1 MFKERNIIIK
11 NPLRADIRF
20 GLVYPNVYKTAMSS
34 LGYQII
40 YNYIN
45 EREDTYSERIIYPST
60 RSLET
65 NSPLADFDIVS
76 FSLQYEQ
83 DYFHVLEILR
93 EAGIPFRREDRTS
106 DDPLIIA
113 GGPCASANPL
123 PLSDFI
129 DIFVV
134 GEAEAVL
141 YDFLDLYSSLNLSK
155 KSKKDKSNKSN
166 WSNRTNI
173 SNKINKNDE
182 FIDYEKIDL
191 SPFLDIEGLYIPEF
205 NNQTNIVLSE
215 NMESIYHLTCPI
227 VTETDDK
234 DFIPAFS
241 NSILLNVSRAC
252 TRGCRFC
259 MSSYLYRP
267 LRETDL
273 NDLFSIAEEA
283 RENTGL
289 NKISLIGAAVSDYSR
304 INELTEGLEERGFQV
319 STPSMRIESI
329 TRETLTALKSSGL
342 KTLTIAPES
351 IYSLR
356 RRINKDIKD
365 EEVLRVISDAVELGF
380 NIKLYF
386 LIGLPYES
394 EDDIKELANMMK
406 QIDSMKYGIDSNLS
420 SSIKLNDN
428 SIKSMSNSLS
438 ENDSLSSGSKSK
450 KSKKNDKRIK
460 SRRKPKVSISFS
472 VNPVI
477 PKPHTPLQWESY
489 DMKEIKS
496 KIKYLKKN
504 LKGLDIKFDSAKMG
518 LIQYVLSCGDKDIGN
533 LIERSLNEKI
543 SIREWAQNAPS
554 YDLNDELPW
563 DSIDVSVSK
572 EFLKSEYE
580 KIKTSEQTPWCED
593 GPCYNCG
600 ACN

>member
-1 MFKERNIIIK
+1 MFREKNVIIK
-11 NPLRADIRF
+11 NPLKADIRF

-34 LGYQII
+34 LGYQIL
-40 YNYIN
+40 YNYVN
-45 EREDTYSERIIYPST
+45 EREDSYCERIIYPSV

-65 NSPLADFDIVS
+65 NSPLADFDIIS

-83 DYFHVLEILR
+83 DYFNVLEILR
-93 EAGIPFRREDRTS
+93 DAGIPLRREDRTS

-113 GGPCASANPL
+113 GGPCASSNPL

-129 DIFVV
+129 DIFVI

-141 YDFLDLYSSLNLSK
+141 YDFLDLYLES
-155 KSKKDKSNKSN
+155 D
-166 WSNRTNI
+166 I
-173 SNKINKNDE
+173 KNE
-182 FIDYEKIDL
+182 RDL
-191 SPFLDIEGLYIPEF
+191 SPFLNMQGLYVSQF
-205 NNQTNIVLSE
+205 NNNAKIILLDDM
-215 NMESIYHLTCPI
+215 NDAYHLTYPI

-252 TRGCRFC
+252 SRGCRFC
-259 MSSYLYRP
+259 MSSYMYRP

-273 NDLFSIAEEA
+273 EDLLSIAEEA
-283 RENTGL
+283 RSNTGL

-304 INELTEGLEERGFQV
+304 INELTETLREKGFQV

-329 TRETLTALKSSGL
+329 TRETLVALKSSGL

-365 EEVLRVISDAVELGF
+365 EDVFRVINDAVELGF

-386 LIGLPYES
+386 LIGLPYETQ
-394 EDDIKELANMMK
+394 DDIDELASLMK
-406 QIDSMKYGIDSNLS
+406 QIDSMKYNIDSNS
-420 SSIKLNDN
+420 ESSIKSNDI
-428 SIKSMSNSLS
+428 SIKSMSNSAS
-438 ENDSLSSGSKSK
+438 KNDNAFSRK
-450 KSKKNDKRIK
+450 KSKSSRKK
-460 SRRKPKVSISFS
+460 SKVSISFS

-489 DMKEIKS
+489 DMKGIKS
-496 KIKYLKKN
+496 KIRYLKKN

-518 LIQYVLSCGDKDIGN
+518 LIQYVLSCGDKEIGD

-543 SIREWAQNAPS
+543 SIKEWARNAPN
-554 YDLNDELPW
+554 YEFGDDLPW

-572 EFLKSEYE
+572 DFLISEYE
-580 KIKTSEQTPWCED
+580 KIGTSEQTPWCED

-600 ACN
+600 ACD

>member
-1 MFKERNIIIK
+1 MFKEKNIIIK
-11 NPLRADIRF
+11 NPLKADIRF

-65 NSPLADFDIVS
+65 NSPLSDFDIVS

-83 DYFHVLEILR
+83 DYFHVLEMLR
-93 EAGIPFRREDRTS
+93 EADIPLRREDRTS

-141 YDFLDLYSSLNLSK
+141 YDFLDMYSSLGLSK
-155 KSKKDKSNKSN
+155 RSKK
-166 WSNRTNI
+166 NRTNEDI
-173 SNKINKNDE
+173 G
-182 FIDYEKIDL
+182 EKIDL
-191 SPFLDIEGLYIPEF
+191 SPFLDIKGLYISEF
-205 NNQTNIVLSE
+205 NNETNIVLSE
-215 NMESIYHLTCPI
+215 DMESIYHLTCPI

-259 MSSYLYRP
+259 MSSYMYRP
-267 LRETDL
+267 LRETNLD
-273 NDLFSIAEEA
+273 DLFSIAEEA

-289 NKISLIGAAVSDYSR
+289 NKISLIGAAVSDYSQ
-304 INELTEGLEERGFQV
+304 INDLTEGLKERGFQV

-394 EDDIKELANMMK
+394 EDDIEELSNMMK
-406 QIDSMKYGIDSNLS
+406 QIDSMKYNIDSNS
-420 SSIKLNDN
+420 TSSIKLNDN
-428 SIKSMSNSLS
+428 SIKSISNSAS
-438 ENDSLSSGSKSK
+438 ENDALSSAAKSK
-450 KSKKNDKRIK
+450 KSKKKDKKVK
-460 SRRKPKVSISFS
+460 SRKKPKVSISFS

-477 PKPHTPLQWESY
+477 PKPHTPLQWEAY

-496 KIKYLKKN
+496 KIKYLKKS

-533 LIERSLNEKI
+533 LIERALNEKI
-543 SIREWAQNAPS
+543 SIREWGENAPS
-554 YDLNDELPW
+554 YDLEDELPW
-563 DSIDVSVSK
+563 DSINVSVSK

-580 KIKTSEQTPWCED
+580 KIRTGEQTPWCED
-593 GPCYNCG
+593 GICYNCG

>member
-1 MFKERNIIIK
+1 MFKEKNIIIK
-11 NPLRADIRF
+11 NPLKEDIRF

-40 YNYIN
+40 YNYVN

-65 NSPLADFDIVS
+65 NSPLSDFDIVS

-83 DYFHVLEILR
+83 DYFHVLEMLR
-93 EAGIPFRREDRTS
+93 EAGIPLRREDRAS

-141 YDFLDLYSSLNLSK
+141 YDFLDLYSSLKLSK
-155 KSKKDKSNKSN
+155 RSKK
-166 WSNRTNI
+166 
-173 SNKINKNDE
+173 NKINNNWDS
-182 FIDYEKIDL
+182 FDNEKMDL
-191 SPFLDIEGLYIPEF
+191 SPFLDIEGLYISEF
-205 NNQTNIVLSE
+205 NNETNIVLSDD
-215 NMESIYHLTCPI
+215 MESIYHLTCPI

-259 MSSYLYRP
+259 MSSYMYRP
-267 LRETDL
+267 LRETNLD
-273 NDLFSIAEEA
+273 DLFSIAEEA
-283 RENTGL
+283 RANTGL
-289 NKISLIGAAVSDYSR
+289 NKISLIGAAVSDYSQ
-304 INELTEGLEERGFQV
+304 INELTEGLNERGFQV

-329 TRETLTALKSSGL
+329 TMETLAALKSSGL

-356 RRINKDIKD
+356 RRINKDIRD
-365 EEVLRVISDAVELGF
+365 EEILRVISDAVELGF

-394 EDDIKELANMMK
+394 EDDIGELANMMK
-406 QIDSMKYGIDSNLS
+406 QIDSMKHNIDSNPT

-428 SIKSMSNSLS
+428 SIKSTLNSS
-438 ENDSLSSGSKSK
+438 SGNDSVSSASKSK
-450 KSKKNDKRIK
+450 KSRKKDKK
-460 SRRKPKVSISFS
+460 SKSNKKAKVSISFS

-477 PKPHTPLQWESY
+477 PKPHTPLQWERY

-496 KIKYLKKN
+496 KIRYLKKN

-543 SIREWAQNAPS
+543 SIREWGEKAPS
-554 YDLNDELPW
+554 YDLEDDLPW
-563 DSIDVSVSK
+563 DSINVSVSK

-580 KIKTSEQTPWCED
+580 KIKTGEQTPWCED
-593 GPCYNCG
+593 GICYDCG

>member
-1 MFKERNIIIK
+1 MFKEKNIIIK
-11 NPLRADIRF
+11 NPLKADIRF

-65 NSPLADFDIVS
+65 NSPLSDFDIVS

-93 EAGIPFRREDRTS
+93 EADIPLRREDRTS

-123 PLSDFI
+123 PISDFI

-141 YDFLDLYSSLNLSK
+141 YDFLDLYSSLKLSK
-155 KSKKDKSNKSN
+155 KSKKSKINK
-166 WSNRTNI
+166 
-173 SNKINKNDE
+173 SNKINENEDGFDDDKM
-182 FIDYEKIDL
+182 DL
-191 SPFLDIEGLYIPEF
+191 SPFLDIEGLYISEF
-205 NNQTNIVLSE
+205 NNETNIVLSE
-215 NMESIYHLTCPI
+215 DMESIYHLTCPI

-259 MSSYLYRP
+259 MSSYMYRP
-267 LRETDL
+267 LRETNL
-273 NDLFSIAEEA
+273 EDLFSIAEEA
-283 RENTGL
+283 RANTGL
-289 NKISLIGAAVSDYSR
+289 NKVSLIGAAVSDYSR
-304 INELTEGLEERGFQV
+304 INELTEGLKDRGFQV

-365 EEVLRVISDAVELGF
+365 EEVLRVVSDAVELGF

-394 EDDIKELANMMK
+394 EDDIKELASMMK
-406 QIDSMKYGIDSNLS
+406 QIDSMKYDIDSNS
-420 SSIKLNDN
+420 TSSIKLNDN
-428 SIKSMSNSLS
+428 SIKSMSSSLS
-438 ENDSLSSGSKSK
+438 ENDSVSSASKSK
-450 KSKKNDKRIK
+450 KSKKKDKK
-460 SRRKPKVSISFS
+460 SKSKKKAKVSISFS

-477 PKPHTPLQWESY
+477 PKPHTPLQWETY

-518 LIQYVLSCGDKDIGN
+518 LIQYVLSCGNKDIGD

-543 SIREWAQNAPS
+543 SIRQWGENAPN
-554 YDLNDELPW
+554 YDLEDELPW
-563 DSIDVSVSK
+563 DSINVSVSK

-580 KIKTSEQTPWCED
+580 KIRTGEQTPWCED
-593 GPCYNCG
+593 GICYNCG

>member
-1 MFKERNIIIK
+1 MFKEKNIIVK
-11 NPLRADIRF
+11 NPLKADIRF

-83 DYFHVLEILR
+83 DYFHVLEMLR
-93 EAGIPFRREDRTS
+93 EADIPLRREDRTS

-129 DIFVV
+129 DVFVV

-155 KSKKDKSNKSN
+155 KSKKTKSNN
-166 WSNRTNI
+166 
-173 SNKINKNDE
+173 NDVS
-182 FIDYEKIDL
+182 IANDKMDL
-191 SPFLDIEGLYIPEF
+191 TPFLDIEGLYISEF
-205 NNQTNIVLSE
+205 NNETNIVLSE
-215 NMESIYHLTCPI
+215 DMDSIYHLTCPI

-259 MSSYLYRP
+259 MSSYMYRP

-273 NDLFSIAEEA
+273 EDLFSIAEEA
-283 RENTGL
+283 RANTGL
-289 NKISLIGAAVSDYSR
+289 NKISLIGAAVSDYSK
-304 INELTEGLEERGFQV
+304 INELTEGLKERGFQV

-329 TRETLTALKSSGL
+329 TKETLTALKSSGL

-365 EEVLRVISDAVELGF
+365 EEVLRVISDAVGLGF

-394 EDDIKELANMMK
+394 EDDIKELASMMK
-406 QIDSMKYGIDSNLS
+406 QIDSMKYDIDSNS
-420 SSIKLNDN
+420 TSSIKLNAN
-428 SIKSMSNSLS
+428 SIKSMSTSSS
-438 ENDSLSSGSKSK
+438 ENDSVSSGSKSK
-450 KSKKNDKRIK
+450 KSKKKDKGIK
-460 SRRKPKVSISFS
+460 SRKKPKVSISFS

-477 PKPHTPLQWESY
+477 PKPHTPLQWETY

-496 KIKYLKKN
+496 KIKYLKKT

-554 YDLNDELPW
+554 YDLEDELPW
-563 DSIDVSVSK
+563 DSINVSVSK

-580 KIKTSEQTPWCED
+580 KIKTGEQTPWCED
-593 GPCYNCG
+593 GICYNCG

>member
-1 MFKERNIIIK
+1 MFKEKNVIIK
-11 NPLRADIRF
+11 NPLKADIRF

-34 LGYQII
+34 LGYQIL

-45 EREDTYSERIIYPST
+45 EREDTYCERVTYPSI

-65 NSPLADFDIVS
+65 NSPLSDFDIVS

-83 DYFHVLEILR
+83 DYFNALEILR
-93 EAGIPFRREDRTS
+93 EADIPLRREDRTS
-106 DDPLIIA
+106 NDPLIIA
-113 GGPCASANPL
+113 GGPCATANPL

-141 YDFLDLYSSLNLSK
+141 YDFLDLYSSLDL
-155 KSKKDKSNKSN
+155 
-166 WSNRTNI
+166 SNR
-173 SNKINKNDE
+173 NKKNKNNQKNKENDNN
-182 FIDYEKIDL
+182 KIDL
-191 SPFLDIEGLYIPEF
+191 SPFLDIEGLYISEF
-205 NNQTNIVLSE
+205 NNKTNIVLSE
-215 NMESIYHLTCPI
+215 DMESIYHLTCPI

-234 DFIPAFS
+234 DFIPVFS

-259 MSSYLYRP
+259 MSSYMYRP

-283 RENTGL
+283 RANTGL
-289 NKISLIGAAVSDYSR
+289 NKVSLIGAAVSDYSR
-304 INELTEGLEERGFQV
+304 INELTEGLKEMGFQV

-329 TRETLTALKSSGL
+329 TKETLVALKSSGL

-356 RRINKDIKD
+356 RRINKDISD
-365 EEVLRVISDAVELGF
+365 EEVFRVINDAVELGF

-394 EDDIKELANMMK
+394 QDDIEELANMMK
-406 QIDSMKYGIDSNLS
+406 QIDSMKYNIDSNS
-420 SSIKLNDN
+420 TSSIKLNDN
-428 SIKSMSNSLS
+428 SIKTMSNSS
-438 ENDSLSSGSKSK
+438 SKNDSVSRGPKSK
-450 KSKKNDKRIK
+450 KSKKNDKKIK
-460 SRRKPKVSISFS
+460 SRKKPKVSISFS

-477 PKPHTPLQWESY
+477 PKPHTPLQWQAY

-496 KIKYLKKN
+496 KIKYLKKS

-518 LIQYVLSCGDKDIGN
+518 LIQYVLSCGDRDIGN

-543 SIREWAQNAPS
+543 SIREWGENAPS
-554 YDLNDELPW
+554 YDLEDELPW

-580 KIKTSEQTPWCED
+580 KIRTGEQTPWCED
-593 GPCYNCG
+593 GPCCNCG

>member
-1 MFKERNIIIK
+1 MFREKNVIIK
-11 NPLRADIRF
+11 NPLKADIRF

-34 LGYQII
+34 LGYQIL
-40 YNYIN
+40 YNYVN
-45 EREDTYSERIIYPST
+45 EREDSYCERIIYPSV

-65 NSPLADFDIVS
+65 NSPLADFDIIS

-83 DYFHVLEILR
+83 DYFNVLEILR
-93 EAGIPFRREDRTS
+93 DAGIPLRREDRTS

-113 GGPCASANPL
+113 GGPCASSNPL

-129 DIFVV
+129 DIFVI

-141 YDFLDLYSSLNLSK
+141 YDFLDLYLESDIK
-155 KSKKDKSNKSN
+155 NK
-166 WSNRTNI
+166 R
-173 SNKINKNDE
+173 
-182 FIDYEKIDL
+182 DL
-191 SPFLDIEGLYIPEF
+191 SPFLDMQGLYVSQF
-205 NNQTNIVLSE
+205 NNNAKIILLDDM
-215 NMESIYHLTCPI
+215 NDAYHLTYPI

-234 DFIPAFS
+234 EFIPAFS

-252 TRGCRFC
+252 SRGCRFC
-259 MSSYLYRP
+259 MSSYMYRP

-273 NDLFSIAEEA
+273 ENLLSIAEDA
-283 RENTGL
+283 RSNTGL
-289 NKISLIGAAVSDYSR
+289 NKISLIGAAVSDYSK
-304 INELTEGLEERGFQV
+304 INELTETLREKGFQV

-329 TRETLTALKSSGL
+329 TRETLVALKSSGL

-356 RRINKDIKD
+356 KRINKDIKD
-365 EEVLRVISDAVELGF
+365 EDVFRVINDAVELGF

-386 LIGLPYES
+386 LIGLPYETQ
-394 EDDIKELANMMK
+394 DDIDELASLMK
-406 QIDSMKYGIDSNLS
+406 QIDSMKYNIDSNS
-420 SSIKLNDN
+420 ESSIKLNDI
-428 SIKSMSNSLS
+428 SIKSMSNSS
-438 ENDSLSSGSKSK
+438 SKNDGAFSRK
-450 KSKKNDKRIK
+450 KSKSSKKK
-460 SRRKPKVSISFS
+460 SKVSISFS

-489 DMKEIKS
+489 DMKGIKS
-496 KIKYLKKN
+496 KIRYLKKN

-518 LIQYVLSCGDKDIGN
+518 LIQYVLSCGDKEIGD

-543 SIREWAQNAPS
+543 SIKEWAQNAPN
-554 YDLNDELPW
+554 YEFGDDLPW

-572 EFLKSEYE
+572 DFLISEYE
-580 KIKTSEQTPWCED
+580 KIGTSEQTPWCED

-600 ACN
+600 ACD

>member
-1 MFKERNIIIK
+1 MFYELNKCEK
-11 NPLRADIRF
+11 NPLRVDIRF
-20 GLVYPNVYKTAMSS
+20 ASVYPNVYKTAMSS

-40 YNYIN
+40 YNYMN

-65 NSPLADFDIVS
+65 NSPLSDFDIVS

-93 EAGIPFRREDRTS
+93 EADIPLRREDRTS

-141 YDFLDLYSSLNLSK
+141 YDFLDLYSSLKLSK
-155 KSKKDKSNKSN
+155 KSKKSKINK
-166 WSNRTNI
+166 
-173 SNKINKNDE
+173 SNKINENEDGFDDDKM
-182 FIDYEKIDL
+182 DL
-191 SPFLDIEGLYIPEF
+191 SPFLDIEGLYISEF
-205 NNQTNIVLSE
+205 NNETNIVLSE
-215 NMESIYHLTCPI
+215 DMESIYHLTCPI

-234 DFIPAFS
+234 DFIPAFF

-259 MSSYLYRP
+259 MSSYMYRP
-267 LRETDL
+267 LRETNL
-273 NDLFSIAEEA
+273 EDLFSIAEEA
-283 RENTGL
+283 RANTGL
-289 NKISLIGAAVSDYSR
+289 NKVSLIGAAVSDYSR
-304 INELTEGLEERGFQV
+304 INELTEGLKDRGFQV

-365 EEVLRVISDAVELGF
+365 EEVLRVVSDAVELGF

-394 EDDIKELANMMK
+394 EDDIKELASMMK
-406 QIDSMKYGIDSNLS
+406 QIDSMKYDIDSNS
-420 SSIKLNDN
+420 KSSIKLNDN
-428 SIKSMSNSLS
+428 SIKSMSSSSS
-438 ENDSLSSGSKSK
+438 ENDSVSSDSKSK
-450 KSKKNDKRIK
+450 KSKKKDKK
-460 SRRKPKVSISFS
+460 SKSKKKAKVSISFS

-477 PKPHTPLQWESY
+477 PKPHTPLQWETY

-518 LIQYVLSCGDKDIGN
+518 LIQYVLSCGDKGIGD

-543 SIREWAQNAPS
+543 SIRQWGENAPN
-554 YDLNDELPW
+554 YDLEDELPW
-563 DSIDVSVSK
+563 DSINVSVSK

-580 KIKTSEQTPWCED
+580 KIRTGEQTPWCED
-593 GPCYNCG
+593 GICYNCG

>member
-1 MFKERNIIIK
+1 MFKEKNIIIK
-11 NPLRADIRF
+11 NPLKADIRF

-65 NSPLADFDIVS
+65 NSPLSDFDIVS

-83 DYFHVLEILR
+83 DYFHVLEMLR
-93 EAGIPFRREDRTS
+93 EADIPLRREDRTS

-134 GEAEAVL
+134 GEAEAVM

-155 KSKKDKSNKSN
+155 KSKKSKKSKN
-166 WSNRTNI
+166 
-173 SNKINKNDE
+173 NKINENEDC
-182 FIDYEKIDL
+182 IDDDKRDL
-191 SPFLDIEGLYIPEF
+191 APFLDIEGLYISEF
-205 NNQTNIVLSE
+205 NNETNIVLSE
-215 NMESIYHLTCPI
+215 DMESIYHLTCPI

-259 MSSYLYRP
+259 MSSYMYRP
-267 LRETDL
+267 LRETNLD
-273 NDLFSIAEEA
+273 DLFSIAEEA

-304 INELTEGLEERGFQV
+304 INELTEGLKERGFQV

-329 TRETLTALKSSGL
+329 TRETLVALKSSGL

-356 RRINKDIKD
+356 KRINKDIKD

-394 EDDIKELANMMK
+394 EDDIEELANMMK
-406 QIDSMKYGIDSNLS
+406 QIDSMKYNIDSNS
-420 SSIKLNDN
+420 TSSIKLNDN
-428 SIKSMSNSLS
+428 SIKSIPNSSS
-438 ENDSLSSGSKSK
+438 ENDAISSASKSK
-450 KSKKNDKRIK
+450 KSRKKDKKSK
-460 SRRKPKVSISFS
+460 SRKKPKVSISFS

-477 PKPHTPLQWESY
+477 PKPHTPLQWETY
-489 DMKEIKS
+489 GMKEIKS

-543 SIREWAQNAPS
+543 SIREWGEKAPS
-554 YDLNDELPW
+554 YDLEDELPW
-563 DSIDVSVSK
+563 DSINVSVSK

-580 KIKTSEQTPWCED
+580 KIKTGEQTPWCED
-593 GPCYNCG
+593 GICYNCG

>member
-1 MFKERNIIIK
+1 MFNERNIIIK
-11 NPLRADIRF
+11 NPLKADIRF

-45 EREDTYSERIIYPST
+45 ERQDCYSERIIYPAI

-65 NSPLADFDIVS
+65 NSPLADFDIIS

-83 DYFHVLEILR
+83 DYFNVLKMLQ
-93 EAGIPFRREDRTS
+93 EANIPLRREDRTIN
-106 DDPLIIA
+106 DPLIIA
-113 GGPCASANPL
+113 GGPCASSNPL

-134 GEAEAVL
+134 GEAESVL
-141 YDFLDLYSSLNLSK
+141 YNLLDLYADEKN
-155 KSKKDKSNKSN
+155 
-166 WSNRTNI
+166 
-173 SNKINKNDE
+173 NKNSD
-182 FIDYEKIDL
+182 DKRDL
-191 SPFLDIEGLYIPEF
+191 SPFLDIKGLYISEF
-205 NNQTNIVLSE
+205 NNETEIALSDDMAE
-215 NMESIYHLTCPI
+215 IYHLTYPI

-234 DFIPAFS
+234 DFMPAFS

-273 NDLFSIAEEA
+273 NHLLSIAEES
-283 RENTGL
+283 RKNTGL
-289 NKISLIGAAVSDYSR
+289 NKISLIGAAVSDYSQ
-304 INELTEGLEERGFQV
+304 INELTEKLKDNGFQV

-329 TRETLTALKSSGL
+329 TKETLISLKSSGL

-365 EEVLRVISDAVELGF
+365 EDVFRVINDAIQLGF

-386 LIGLPYES
+386 LIGLPYERQ
-394 EDDIKELANMMK
+394 EDIEELAEMMK
-406 QIDSMKYGIDSNLS
+406 QIDSMKYNIDSNS
-420 SSIKLNDN
+420 EN
-428 SIKSMSNSLS
+428 SIKSDVNSIKLKVNSNSKKGNAS
-438 ENDSLSSGSKSK
+438 SKSSRK
-450 KSKKNDKRIK
+450 KA
-460 SRRKPKVSISFS
+460 KVSISFS

-489 DMKEIKS
+489 DMKDIKS
-496 KIKYLKKN
+496 KIRYLKKN

-518 LIQYVLSCGDKDIGN
+518 LIQYVLSCGDRNIGD
-533 LIERSLNEKI
+533 LIEKSLNQKV
-543 SIREWAQNAPS
+543 SIREWGENAPS
-554 YDLNDELPW
+554 YDLDDDLPW
-563 DSIDVSVSK
+563 DSINVSVSK
-572 EFLKSEYE
+572 EFLKSEY
-580 KIKTSEQTPWCED
+580 IK
-593 GPCYNCG
+593 Y
-600 ACN
+600 

>member
-1 MFKERNIIIK
+1 MFKEKNIIIK
-11 NPLRADIRF
+11 NPLKADIRF

-45 EREDTYSERIIYPST
+45 EREDTYSERIIYPSA

-65 NSPLADFDIVS
+65 NSPLSDFDIVS

-83 DYFHVLEILR
+83 DYFHVLEMLR
-93 EAGIPFRREDRTS
+93 EADIPLRREDRTS

-134 GEAEAVL
+134 GEAEAVM

-155 KSKKDKSNKSN
+155 KSKKSKKSKN
-166 WSNRTNI
+166 
-173 SNKINKNDE
+173 NKINENEDC
-182 FIDYEKIDL
+182 IDDDKRDL
-191 SPFLDIEGLYIPEF
+191 APFLDIEGLYISEF
-205 NNQTNIVLSE
+205 NNETNIVLSE
-215 NMESIYHLTCPI
+215 DMESIYHLTCPI

-259 MSSYLYRP
+259 MSSYMYRP
-267 LRETDL
+267 LRETNL
-273 NDLFSIAEEA
+273 EDLFSIAEEA
-283 RENTGL
+283 RANTGL
-289 NKISLIGAAVSDYSR
+289 NKVSLIGAAVSDYSR
-304 INELTEGLEERGFQV
+304 INELTEGLKDRGFQV

-365 EEVLRVISDAVELGF
+365 EEVLRVVSDAVELGF

-394 EDDIKELANMMK
+394 EDDIKELASMMK
-406 QIDSMKYGIDSNLS
+406 QIDSMKYDIDSNS
-420 SSIKLNDN
+420 KSSIKLNDN
-428 SIKSMSNSLS
+428 SIKSMSSSSS
-438 ENDSLSSGSKSK
+438 ENDSVSSDSKSK
-450 KSKKNDKRIK
+450 KSKKKDKK
-460 SRRKPKVSISFS
+460 SKSKKKAKVSISFS

-477 PKPHTPLQWESY
+477 PKPHTPLQWETY

-543 SIREWAQNAPS
+543 SIREWGEKAPS
-554 YDLNDELPW
+554 YDLEDELPW
-563 DSIDVSVSK
+563 DSINVSVSK

-580 KIKTSEQTPWCED
+580 KIRTGEQTPWCED
-593 GPCYNCG
+593 GICYNCG

>member
-1 MFKERNIIIK
+1 MFKEKNIIIK
-11 NPLRADIRF
+11 NPLKADIRF

-45 EREDTYSERIIYPST
+45 EREDTYSERIIYPSA

-65 NSPLADFDIVS
+65 NSPLSDFDIVS

-83 DYFHVLEILR
+83 DYFHVLEMLR
-93 EAGIPFRREDRTS
+93 EADIPLRREDRTS

-141 YDFLDLYSSLNLSK
+141 YDFLDLYSSLKLSK
-155 KSKKDKSNKSN
+155 KSKNNKRN
-166 WSNRTNI
+166 NI
-173 SNKINKNDE
+173 NENEDG
-182 FIDYEKIDL
+182 IDNGQMDL
-191 SPFLDIEGLYIPEF
+191 SPFLDIEGLYISEF
-205 NNQTNIVLSE
+205 NNETNIVLSE
-215 NMESIYHLTCPI
+215 DMESIYHLTCPI

-259 MSSYLYRP
+259 MSSYMYRP
-267 LRETDL
+267 LRETNLD
-273 NDLFSIAEEA
+273 DLFSIAEEA

-304 INELTEGLEERGFQV
+304 INDLTEGLKERGFQV

-329 TRETLTALKSSGL
+329 TRETLVALKSSGL

-394 EDDIKELANMMK
+394 EDDIEELANMMK
-406 QIDSMKYGIDSNLS
+406 QIDSMKYNIDSNS
-420 SSIKLNDN
+420 TSSIKLNDN
-428 SIKSMSNSLS
+428 SIKSIPNSSS
-438 ENDSLSSGSKSK
+438 ENDAISSASKSK
-450 KSKKNDKRIK
+450 KSRKKDKKSK
-460 SRRKPKVSISFS
+460 SRKKPKVSISFS

-477 PKPHTPLQWESY
+477 PKPHTPLQWETY

-543 SIREWAQNAPS
+543 SIREWGEKAPS
-554 YDLNDELPW
+554 YDLEDELPW
-563 DSIDVSVSK
+563 DSINVSVSK

-580 KIKTSEQTPWCED
+580 KIKTGEQTPWCED
-593 GPCYNCG
+593 GICYNCG

>member
-1 MFKERNIIIK
+1 MFKEKNVIIK
-11 NPLRADIRF
+11 NPLKADIRF

-40 YNYIN
+40 YNYAN
-45 EREDTYSERIIYPST
+45 EREDTYCERIIYPSI

-65 NSPLADFDIVS
+65 NSPLSDFDIVS

-83 DYFHVLEILR
+83 DYFNVLEILR
-93 EAGIPFRREDRTS
+93 EANIPLRREDRTS
-106 DDPLIIA
+106 NDPLIIA
-113 GGPCASANPL
+113 GGPCATANPL

-129 DIFVV
+129 DVFVV

-141 YDFLDLYSSLNLSK
+141 YDFLDLYSSLAMSK
-155 KSKKDKSNKSN
+155 RNKKNKD
-166 WSNRTNI
+166 
-173 SNKINKNDE
+173 INKNINNENND
-182 FIDYEKIDL
+182 DKKDL
-191 SPFLDIEGLYIPEF
+191 SPFLDIEGLYISEF
-205 NNQTNIVLSE
+205 NNKTKIVLCE
-215 NMESIYHLTCPI
+215 DMDNIYHLTYPI

-234 DFIPAFS
+234 DLMPAFS
-241 NSILLNVSRAC
+241 NTILLNVSRAC

-259 MSSYLYRP
+259 MSSYMYRP

-289 NKISLIGAAVSDYSR
+289 NKISLIGAAVSDYSK
-304 INELTEGLEERGFQV
+304 INELTEGLRERGFLV

-329 TRETLTALKSSGL
+329 TRETLDALKSSGL

-356 RRINKDIKD
+356 RRINKDISD
-365 EEVLRVISDAVELGF
+365 EDVFRVINDAIELGF

-394 EDDIKELANMMK
+394 QEDIEELANMME
-406 QIDSMKYGIDSNLS
+406 QIDSMKHNIDSNS
-420 SSIKLNDN
+420 KSSIKLSGN
-428 SIKSMSNSLS
+428 S
-438 ENDSLSSGSKSK
+438 SKSILNSQSKSETILSKEKGK
-450 KSKKNDKRIK
+450 KSAK
-460 SRRKPKVSISFS
+460 KPKVSISFS

-477 PKPHTPLQWESY
+477 PKPHTPLQWEAY

-496 KIKYLKKN
+496 KIKYLKRN
-504 LKGLDIKFDSAKMG
+504 LKGLDIRFDSAKMG
-518 LIQYVLSCGDKDIGN
+518 LIQYVLSCGDRDIGN

-543 SIREWAQNAPS
+543 AIREWAQNAPS
-554 YDLNDELPW
+554 YDFEDDLPW
-563 DSIDVSVSK
+563 DCIDVSVSK
-572 EFLKSEYE
+572 EFLKSEYD

>member
-1 MFKERNIIIK
+1 MFNERNIIIK
-11 NPLRADIRF
+11 NPLKADIRF

-45 EREDTYSERIIYPST
+45 ERQDCYSERIIYPAI

-65 NSPLADFDIVS
+65 NSPLADFDIIS

-83 DYFHVLEILR
+83 DYFNVLKMLQ
-93 EAGIPFRREDRTS
+93 EANIPLRREDRTIN
-106 DDPLIIA
+106 DPLIIA
-113 GGPCASANPL
+113 GGPCASSNPL

-134 GEAEAVL
+134 GEAESVL
-141 YDFLDLYSSLNLSK
+141 YNLLDLYADEKN
-155 KSKKDKSNKSN
+155 
-166 WSNRTNI
+166 
-173 SNKINKNDE
+173 NKNSD
-182 FIDYEKIDL
+182 DKRDL
-191 SPFLDIEGLYIPEF
+191 SPFLDIKGLYISEF
-205 NNQTNIVLSE
+205 NNETEIALSDDMAE
-215 NMESIYHLTCPI
+215 IYHLTYPI

-234 DFIPAFS
+234 DFMPAFS

-273 NDLFSIAEEA
+273 NHLLSIAEES
-283 RENTGL
+283 RKNTGL
-289 NKISLIGAAVSDYSR
+289 NKISLIGAAVSDYSQ
-304 INELTEGLEERGFQV
+304 INELTEKLKDNGFQV

-329 TRETLTALKSSGL
+329 TKETLISLKSSGL

-365 EEVLRVISDAVELGF
+365 EDVFRVINDAIQLGF

-386 LIGLPYES
+386 LIGLPYERQ
-394 EDDIKELANMMK
+394 EDIEELAEMMK
-406 QIDSMKYGIDSNLS
+406 QIDSMKYNIDSNL
-420 SSIKLNDN
+420 KVNYN
-428 SIKSMSNSLS
+428 SKKGNAS
-438 ENDSLSSGSKSK
+438 SKSSRK
-450 KSKKNDKRIK
+450 KA
-460 SRRKPKVSISFS
+460 KVSISFS

-489 DMKEIKS
+489 DMKDIKS
-496 KIKYLKKN
+496 KIRYLKKN

-518 LIQYVLSCGDKDIGN
+518 LIQYVLSCGDRNIGD
-533 LIERSLNEKI
+533 LIEKSLNQKV
-543 SIREWAQNAPS
+543 SIREWGENAPS
-554 YDLNDELPW
+554 YDLDDDLPW
-563 DSIDVSVSK
+563 DSINVSVSK

-580 KIKTSEQTPWCED
+580 KIRTSEQTPWCED

>member
-1 MFKERNIIIK
+1 MFKEKNIIIK
-11 NPLRADIRF
+11 NPLKADIRF

-45 EREDTYSERIIYPST
+45 EREDTYSERIIYPSA

-65 NSPLADFDIVS
+65 NSPLSDFDIVS

-83 DYFHVLEILR
+83 DYFHVLEMLR
-93 EAGIPFRREDRTS
+93 EADIPLRREDRTS

-134 GEAEAVL
+134 GEAEAVM
-141 YDFLDLYSSLNLSK
+141 YDFLDLYSSLKLSK
-155 KSKKDKSNKSN
+155 KSKKSKN
-166 WSNRTNI
+166 
-173 SNKINKNDE
+173 NKINENEDC
-182 FIDYEKIDL
+182 IDDDKMDL
-191 SPFLDIEGLYIPEF
+191 APFLDIEGLYISEF
-205 NNQTNIVLSE
+205 DNETNIVLSE
-215 NMESIYHLTCPI
+215 DMESIYHLTCPI

-259 MSSYLYRP
+259 MSSYMYRP
-267 LRETDL
+267 LRETNL

-283 RENTGL
+283 RANTGL
-289 NKISLIGAAVSDYSR
+289 NKISLIGAAVSDYSQ
-304 INELTEGLEERGFQV
+304 INDLTEGLKERGFQV

-329 TRETLTALKSSGL
+329 TRETLVALKSSGL

-356 RRINKDIKD
+356 KRINKDIKD

-394 EDDIKELANMMK
+394 EDDIEELANMMK
-406 QIDSMKYGIDSNLS
+406 QIDFMKYNIDSNS
-420 SSIKLNDN
+420 TSSIKLNDN
-428 SIKSMSNSLS
+428 SIKSIVDSSS
-438 ENDSLSSGSKSK
+438 ENDAVSTNLKSKKSRKKDKKSKSK
-450 KSKKNDKRIK
+450 KKA
-460 SRRKPKVSISFS
+460 KVSISFS
-472 VNPVI
+472 GNPVI

-496 KIKYLKKN
+496 KIKYLKKS

-543 SIREWAQNAPS
+543 SIREWGENAPS
-554 YDLNDELPW
+554 YGLEDELPW
-563 DSIDVSVSK
+563 DSINVSVSK

-580 KIKTSEQTPWCED
+580 KIRTGEQTPWCED
-593 GPCYNCG
+593 GICYNCG

>member
-1 MFKERNIIIK
+1 MFKEKNIIIK
-11 NPLRADIRF
+11 NPLKADIRF

-65 NSPLADFDIVS
+65 NSPLSDFDIVS

-93 EAGIPFRREDRTS
+93 EADIPLRREDRTS

-123 PLSDFI
+123 PISDFI

-141 YDFLDLYSSLNLSK
+141 YDFLDLYSSLKLSK
-155 KSKKDKSNKSN
+155 KSKKSKINK
-166 WSNRTNI
+166 
-173 SNKINKNDE
+173 SNKINENEDGFDDDKM
-182 FIDYEKIDL
+182 DL
-191 SPFLDIEGLYIPEF
+191 SPFLDIEGLYISEF
-205 NNQTNIVLSE
+205 NNETNIVLSE
-215 NMESIYHLTCPI
+215 DMESIYHLTCPI

-259 MSSYLYRP
+259 MSSYMYRP
-267 LRETDL
+267 LRETNL
-273 NDLFSIAEEA
+273 EDLFSIAEEA
-283 RENTGL
+283 RANTGL
-289 NKISLIGAAVSDYSR
+289 NKVSLIGAAVSDYSR
-304 INELTEGLEERGFQV
+304 INELTEGLKDRGFQV

-365 EEVLRVISDAVELGF
+365 EEVLRVVSDAVELGF

-394 EDDIKELANMMK
+394 EDDIKELASMMK
-406 QIDSMKYGIDSNLS
+406 QIDSMKYDIDSNS
-420 SSIKLNDN
+420 TSSIKLNDN
-428 SIKSMSNSLS
+428 SIKSMSSSLS
-438 ENDSLSSGSKSK
+438 ENDSVSSASKSK
-450 KSKKNDKRIK
+450 KSKKKDKK
-460 SRRKPKVSISFS
+460 SKSKKKAKVSISFS

-477 PKPHTPLQWESY
+477 PKPHTPLQWETY

-518 LIQYVLSCGDKDIGN
+518 LIQYVLSCGNKDIGD

-543 SIREWAQNAPS
+543 SIRQWGENAPS
-554 YDLNDELPW
+554 YELEDELPW
-563 DSIDVSVSK
+563 DSINVSVSK

-580 KIKTSEQTPWCED
+580 KIKTGEQTPWCED
-593 GPCYNCG
+593 GICYNCG

>member
-1 MFKERNIIIK
+1 MFKEKNIIIK
-11 NPLRADIRF
+11 NPLKAGIRF

-65 NSPLADFDIVS
+65 NSPLSDFDIVS

-83 DYFHVLEILR
+83 DYFHVLEMLR
-93 EAGIPFRREDRTS
+93 EADIPLRREDRTS

-134 GEAEAVL
+134 GEAEAVM
-141 YDFLDLYSSLNLSK
+141 YDFLDLYSSLKLSK
-155 KSKKDKSNKSN
+155 KSKKSKN
-166 WSNRTNI
+166 
-173 SNKINKNDE
+173 NKINENEDG
-182 FIDYEKIDL
+182 IDDDKMDL
-191 SPFLDIEGLYIPEF
+191 APFLDIEGLYISEF
-205 NNQTNIVLSE
+205 NNETNIVLSE
-215 NMESIYHLTCPI
+215 DMESIYHLTCPI

-259 MSSYLYRP
+259 MSSYMYRP
-267 LRETDL
+267 LRETNL
-273 NDLFSIAEEA
+273 EDLFSIAEEA
-283 RENTGL
+283 RANTGL

-304 INELTEGLEERGFQV
+304 INDLTEGLKERGFQV

-329 TRETLTALKSSGL
+329 TRETLIALKSSGL

-356 RRINKDIKD
+356 KRINKDIKD
-365 EEVLRVISDAVELGF
+365 EEVLRVVSDAVELGF

-394 EDDIKELANMMK
+394 EDDIEELANMMK
-406 QIDSMKYGIDSNLS
+406 QIDSMKYNIDLNST

-428 SIKSMSNSLS
+428 SIKSILNSSS
-438 ENDSLSSGSKSK
+438 ENDAVSSASKSK
-450 KSKKNDKRIK
+450 KSRKNDKK
-460 SRRKPKVSISFS
+460 SKSKKKAKVSISFS

-496 KIKYLKKN
+496 KIKYLKKS

-543 SIREWAQNAPS
+543 SIREWGENAPS
-554 YDLNDELPW
+554 YDLEDELPW
-563 DSIDVSVSK
+563 DSINVSVSK

-580 KIKTSEQTPWCED
+580 KIRTGEQTPWCED
-593 GPCYNCG
+593 GPCCNCG

>member
-1 MFKERNIIIK
+1 MFNERNVIIK
-11 NPLRADIRF
+11 NPLKADIRF

-34 LGYQII
+34 LGYQIL

-45 EREDTYSERIIYPST
+45 EREDTYCERIIYPSV

-83 DYFHVLEILR
+83 DYFNVLKILR
-93 EAGIPFRREDRTS
+93 EANIPLRREDRTS
-106 DDPLIIA
+106 KDPLIIA
-113 GGPCASANPL
+113 GGPCASSNPL

-134 GEAEAVL
+134 GEAEIVL
-141 YDFLDLYSSLNLSK
+141 YDFLNLYLSK
-155 KSKKDKSNKSN
+155 RKEGLKL
-166 WSNRTNI
+166 
-173 SNKINKNDE
+173 
-182 FIDYEKIDL
+182 DL
-191 SPFLDIEGLYIPEF
+191 TPFLDIKGLYISEF
-205 NNQTNIVLSE
+205 NNNTEIALLDA
-215 NMESIYHLTCPI
+215 MDDAYHLTYPI

-234 DFIPAFS
+234 DLIPAFS
-241 NSILLNVSRAC
+241 NTIFLNVSRAC

-259 MSSYLYRP
+259 MSSYMYRP

-273 NDLFSIAEEA
+273 DYLLSIAEESRA
-283 RENTGL
+283 NTGL
-289 NKISLIGAAVSDYSR
+289 NKISLIGAAVSDYSK
-304 INELTEGLEERGFQV
+304 INELTEKLKNNGFQV

-329 TRETLTALKSSGL
+329 TRETLISLKESGL
-342 KTLTIAPES
+342 RTLTLAPES

-365 EEVLRVISDAVELGF
+365 EDVYRVISDAVELGF

-394 EDDIKELANMMK
+394 QEDICELAKMMK
-406 QIDSMKYGIDSNLS
+406 QIDSMKHNIDSNSKSSIKSDDISSKSMFNS
-420 SSIKLNDN
+420 SSINDGN
-428 SIKSMSNSLS
+428 LAKR
-438 ENDSLSSGSKSK
+438 KSK
-450 KSKKNDKRIK
+450 KHKR
-460 SRRKPKVSISFS
+460 PKVSISFS

-489 DMKEIKS
+489 DMKDIKS
-496 KIKYLKKN
+496 KIKYLKRN

-518 LIQYVLSCGDKDIGN
+518 LIQYVLSCGDRDIGN
-533 LIERSLNEKI
+533 LIERSLNQKI
-543 SIREWAQNAPS
+543 SIKEWGENAPS
-554 YDLNDELPW
+554 YDMGDDLPW
-563 DSIDVSVSK
+563 DVIDVSVSK

-580 KIKTSEQTPWCED
+580 KLKTSEQTPWCED

>member
-1 MFKERNIIIK
+1 MFKEKNIIIK
-11 NPLRADIRF
+11 NPLKEDIRF

-40 YNYIN
+40 YNYVN

-65 NSPLADFDIVS
+65 NSPLSDFDIVS

-83 DYFHVLEILR
+83 DYFHVLEMLR
-93 EAGIPFRREDRTS
+93 EAGIPLRREDRAS

-141 YDFLDLYSSLNLSK
+141 YDFLDLYSSLKLSK
-155 KSKKDKSNKSN
+155 RSKK
-166 WSNRTNI
+166 
-173 SNKINKNDE
+173 NKINNNWDS
-182 FIDYEKIDL
+182 FDNEKMDL
-191 SPFLDIEGLYIPEF
+191 SPFLDIEGLYISEF
-205 NNQTNIVLSE
+205 NNETNIVLSDD
-215 NMESIYHLTCPI
+215 MESIYHLTCPI

-259 MSSYLYRP
+259 MSSYMYRP
-267 LRETDL
+267 LRETNLD
-273 NDLFSIAEEA
+273 DLFSIAEEA
-283 RENTGL
+283 RANTGL
-289 NKISLIGAAVSDYSR
+289 NKISLIGAAVSDYSQ
-304 INELTEGLEERGFQV
+304 INELTEGLNERGFQV

-329 TRETLTALKSSGL
+329 TMETLAALKSSGL

-356 RRINKDIKD
+356 RRINKDIMD
-365 EEVLRVISDAVELGF
+365 EEILRVISDAVELGF

-394 EDDIKELANMMK
+394 EDDIGELANMMK
-406 QIDSMKYGIDSNLS
+406 QIDSMKYNIDSNPT

-428 SIKSMSNSLS
+428 SIKSTLNSS
-438 ENDSLSSGSKSK
+438 SGNDSVSSASKSK
-450 KSKKNDKRIK
+450 KSRKKDKK
-460 SRRKPKVSISFS
+460 SKSNKKAKVSISFS

-477 PKPHTPLQWESY
+477 PKPHTPLQWERY

-496 KIKYLKKN
+496 KIRYLKKN

-543 SIREWAQNAPS
+543 SIREWGEKAPS
-554 YDLNDELPW
+554 YDLEDDLPW
-563 DSIDVSVSK
+563 DSINVSVSK

-580 KIKTSEQTPWCED
+580 KIKTGEQTPWCED
-593 GPCYNCG
+593 GICYDCG

>member
-1 MFKERNIIIK
+1 MFYERNIINK
-11 NPLRADIRF
+11 NPLRVDIRF

-34 LGYQII
+34 LGYQIL
-40 YNYIN
+40 YNFIN
-45 EREDTYSERIIYPST
+45 EREDTYCERIIFPSV

-65 NSPLADFDIVS
+65 NSPLSDFDIVS

-83 DYFHVLEILR
+83 DYFNLLKILR
-93 EAGIPFRREDRTS
+93 EANIPLRREDRTME
-106 DDPLIIA
+106 DPLIIA

-141 YDFLDLYSSLNLSK
+141 DDLLDMYNQKDNYENKTEFLSS
-155 KSKKDKSNKSN
+155 
-166 WSNRTNI
+166 
-173 SNKINKNDE
+173 
-182 FIDYEKIDL
+182 
-191 SPFLDIEGLYIPEF
+191 FLDIKGLYISEF
-205 NNQTNIVLSE
+205 NNETDIVLIDE
-215 NMESIYHLTCPI
+215 MNDAYHITCPVI
-227 VTETDDK
+227 TETDDK
-234 DFIPAFS
+234 DLLPVFS

-267 LRETDL
+267 LRETALDQ
-273 NDLFSIAEEA
+273 LFEIAENA
-283 RENTGL
+283 RKNTGL
-289 NKISLIGAAVSDYSR
+289 NKISLIGAAVSDYSKV
-304 INELTEGLEERGFQV
+304 NELTEGLKERGFQV

-329 TRETLTALKSSGL
+329 TRETLESLRQSGL

-356 RRINKDIKD
+356 RRINKDISD
-365 EEVLRVISDAVELGF
+365 DDVFRVISDAVELGF

-394 EDDIKELANMMK
+394 EEDINELASLMK
-406 QIDSMKYGIDSNLS
+406 QIDSMKYNIDLKSETSIKKGELS
-420 SSIKLNDN
+420 SKTL
-428 SIKSMSNSLS
+428 SN
-438 ENDSLSSGSKSK
+438 ESKKKGEASKK
-450 KSKKNDKRIK
+450 KSKKNFILDGEASKKNTKRK
-460 SRRKPKVSISFS
+460 AKVSIKFS

-477 PKPHTPLQWESY
+477 PKPHTPLQWETY
-489 DMKEIKS
+489 DMKSIKS

-518 LIQYVLSCGDKDIGN
+518 LIQYVLSCGDKE
-533 LIERSLNEKI
+533 LSRLLEESLNRKI
-543 SIREWAQNAPS
+543 SIKEWKEHAPH
-554 YDLNDELPW
+554 YEFGDELPW
-563 DSIDVSVSK
+563 DCINVSVDK

-580 KIKTSEQTPWCED
+580 KIKTGEQTPWCEED
-593 GPCYNCG
+593 ACYNCG

>member
-1 MFKERNIIIK
+1 MVWHNQDSRKNTKGIIMFKERNIIIK
-11 NPLRADIRF
+11 NPLKADIRF
-20 GLVYPNVYKTAMSS
+20 GLTYPNVYKTAMSS
-34 LGYQII
+34 LGYQIL

-45 EREDTYSERIIYPST
+45 EREDSYAERIVYPSV

-83 DYFHVLEILR
+83 DYFNALQMLK
-93 EAGIPFRREDRTS
+93 EANIPLRREDRTS
-106 DDPLIIA
+106 KDPLIIA
-113 GGPCASANPL
+113 GGPCATANPL

-129 DIFVV
+129 DIFVI
-134 GEAEAVL
+134 GEAESVL
-141 YDFLDLYSSLNLSK
+141 YEFLDLYSQL
-155 KSKKDKSNKSN
+155 KDKSNEN
-166 WSNRTNI
+166 
-173 SNKINKNDE
+173 NKL
-182 FIDYEKIDL
+182 DL
-191 SPFLDIEGLYIPEF
+191 SPFLEIDGLYISQF
-205 NNQTNIVLSE
+205 KNNAKIVLPDD
-215 NMESIYHLTCPI
+215 MGKIYHLTYPI

-234 DFIPAFS
+234 DLMPAFS
-241 NSILLNVSRAC
+241 NTILLNVSRAC

-273 NDLFSIAEEA
+273 NQLLSIAEEC

-289 NKISLIGAAVSDYSR
+289 NKISLIGAAVSDYSQ
-304 INELTEGLEERGFQV
+304 INELTERLREKGFLV

-329 TRETLTALKSSGL
+329 TRETLISLKSSGL

-365 EEVLRVISDAVELGF
+365 EDVFRVINDAIELGF

-394 EDDIKELANMMK
+394 REDIEELADMMK
-406 QIDSMKYGIDSNLS
+406 QIDSMKYDIDSNS
-420 SSIKLNDN
+420 ITSIKLNDN
-428 SIKSMSNSLS
+428 SSKSISNSLS
-438 ENDSLSSGSKSK
+438 ENDGLSDGKRSK
-450 KSKKNDKRIK
+450 KSRKKDKR
-460 SRRKPKVSISFS
+460 SRSHRKAKVSISFS

-489 DMKEIKS
+489 DMKDIKS
-496 KIKYLKKN
+496 KIQYLKKT

-518 LIQYVLSCGDKDIGN
+518 LIQYVLSCGDRDIGD
-533 LIERSLNEKI
+533 LIEESLNRKI
-543 SIREWAQNAPS
+543 SIKEWGENAPS
-554 YDLNDELPW
+554 YDLDDDLPW
-563 DSIDVSVSK
+563 DSINVSVSK

-580 KIKTSEQTPWCED
+580 KIRTSEQTPWCED

>member
-1 MFKERNIIIK
+1 MFKEKNIIIK
-11 NPLRADIRF
+11 NPLKADIRF

-65 NSPLADFDIVS
+65 NSPLSDFDIVS

-93 EAGIPFRREDRTS
+93 EADIPLRREDRTS

-141 YDFLDLYSSLNLSK
+141 YDFLDMYSSLNLSK
-155 KSKKDKSNKSN
+155 NRRKSKNN
-166 WSNRTNI
+166 NG
-173 SNKINKNDE
+173 NKINSNGQG
-182 FIDYEKIDL
+182 IDDDKMDL
-191 SPFLDIEGLYIPEF
+191 SPFLDIEGLYISEF
-205 NNQTNIVLSE
+205 NNETNIVLSE
-215 NMESIYHLTCPI
+215 DMESIYHLTCPI

-259 MSSYLYRP
+259 MSSYMYRP
-267 LRETDL
+267 LRETNL
-273 NDLFSIAEEA
+273 EDLFSIAEEA

-304 INELTEGLEERGFQV
+304 INDLTEGLKERGFQV

-394 EDDIKELANMMK
+394 EDDIEELANMMK
-406 QIDSMKYGIDSNLS
+406 QIDSMKYNIDSNS
-420 SSIKLNDN
+420 TSSIKLNDN
-428 SIKSMSNSLS
+428 SIKSISNSAS
-438 ENDSLSSGSKSK
+438 ENDALSSAAKSK
-450 KSKKNDKRIK
+450 KSGKKDKKTK
-460 SRRKPKVSISFS
+460 SRKDKSRKKPKVSISFS

-477 PKPHTPLQWESY
+477 PKPHTPLQWEAY

-496 KIKYLKKN
+496 KIKYLKKS

-543 SIREWAQNAPS
+543 SIREWGENAPN
-554 YDLNDELPW
+554 YDLEDELPW
-563 DSIDVSVSK
+563 DSINVSVSK

-580 KIKTSEQTPWCED
+580 KIKTGEQTPWCED
-593 GPCYNCG
+593 GICYNCG

>member
-1 MFKERNIIIK
+1 MFREKNVIIK
-11 NPLRADIRF
+11 NPLKADIRF

-34 LGYQII
+34 LGYQIL
-40 YNYIN
+40 YNYVN
-45 EREDTYSERIIYPST
+45 EREDSYCERIIYPSV

-65 NSPLADFDIVS
+65 NSPLADFDIIS

-83 DYFHVLEILR
+83 DYFNVLEILR
-93 EAGIPFRREDRTS
+93 DAGIPLRREDRTS

-113 GGPCASANPL
+113 GGPCASSNPL

-129 DIFVV
+129 DIFVI

-141 YDFLDLYSSLNLSK
+141 YDFLDLYLESDIK
-155 KSKKDKSNKSN
+155 NK
-166 WSNRTNI
+166 R
-173 SNKINKNDE
+173 
-182 FIDYEKIDL
+182 DL
-191 SPFLDIEGLYIPEF
+191 SPFLNMQGLYVSQF
-205 NNQTNIVLSE
+205 NNNAKIILLDDM
-215 NMESIYHLTCPI
+215 NDAYHLTYPI

-252 TRGCRFC
+252 SRGCRFC
-259 MSSYLYRP
+259 MSSYMYRP

-273 NDLFSIAEEA
+273 ENLLSIAEDA
-283 RENTGL
+283 RSNTGL
-289 NKISLIGAAVSDYSR
+289 NKISLIGAAVSDYSK
-304 INELTEGLEERGFQV
+304 INELTETLREKGFQV

-329 TRETLTALKSSGL
+329 TRETLVALKSSGL

-356 RRINKDIKD
+356 KRINKDIKD
-365 EEVLRVISDAVELGF
+365 EDVFRVINDAVELGF

-386 LIGLPYES
+386 LIGLPYETQ
-394 EDDIKELANMMK
+394 DDIDELASLMK
-406 QIDSMKYGIDSNLS
+406 QIDSMKYNIDSNS
-420 SSIKLNDN
+420 ESSIKSNDI
-428 SIKSMSNSLS
+428 SIKSMSNSS
-438 ENDSLSSGSKSK
+438 SKNDSAFSRK
-450 KSKKNDKRIK
+450 KSKSSKKK
-460 SRRKPKVSISFS
+460 SKVSISFS

-489 DMKEIKS
+489 DMKGIKS
-496 KIKYLKKN
+496 KIRYLKKN

-518 LIQYVLSCGDKDIGN
+518 LIQYVLSCGDKEIGD

-543 SIREWAQNAPS
+543 SIKEWAQNAPN
-554 YDLNDELPW
+554 YEFGDDLPW

-572 EFLKSEYE
+572 DFLISEYE
-580 KIKTSEQTPWCED
+580 KIGTSEQTPWCED

-600 ACN
+600 ACD

>member
-1 MFKERNIIIK
+1 MFEEKNIIIK
-11 NPLRADIRF
+11 NPLKADIRF

-45 EREDTYSERIIYPST
+45 EREDTYCERIIYPSV

-65 NSPLADFDIVS
+65 NSPLSDFDIVS

-93 EAGIPFRREDRTS
+93 EADIPLRREDRTEK
-106 DDPLIIA
+106 DPLIIA
-113 GGPCASANPL
+113 GGPCASSNPL

-141 YDFLDLYSSLNLSK
+141 YDFLDLYSSSQLPKGNRKNGTDSK
-155 KSKKDKSNKSN
+155 
-166 WSNRTNI
+166 R
-173 SNKINKNDE
+173 
-182 FIDYEKIDL
+182 DL
-191 SPFLDIEGLYIPEF
+191 SQFLDIEGLYISQF
-205 NNQTNIVLSE
+205 NNKTRIALSDD
-215 NMESIYHLTCPI
+215 MQSIYHLTYPI

-259 MSSYLYRP
+259 MSSYMYRP
-267 LRETDL
+267 LRETGL
-273 NDLFSIAEEA
+273 EDLFSIAEEA

-289 NKISLIGAAVSDYSR
+289 NKISLIGAAVSDYSK
-304 INELTEGLEERGFQV
+304 INELTEGLRERGFQV

-356 RRINKDIKD
+356 RRINKDISD
-365 EEVLRVISDAVELGF
+365 EDVFRVISDAIGLGF

-394 EDDIKELANMMK
+394 QEDIEELADMMK
-406 QIDSMKYGIDSNLS
+406 QIDSMKHNIDSNSKS
-420 SSIKLNDN
+420 SSKSIDN
-428 SIKSMSNSLS
+428 SIKSTSNSQS
-438 ENDSLSSGSKSK
+438 KTEAISSIKKGK
-450 KSKKNDKRIK
+450 KS
-460 SRRKPKVSISFS
+460 KVSISFS

-477 PKPHTPLQWESY
+477 PKPHTPLQWENY

-496 KIKYLKKN
+496 KIRYLKKN

-518 LIQYVLSCGDKDIGN
+518 LMQYVLSCGDREIGN

-543 SIREWAQNAPS
+543 SIREWGENAPS
-554 YDLNDELPW
+554 YDLEDELPW
-563 DSIDVSVSK
+563 DCIDVSVSK
-572 EFLKSEYE
+572 EFL
-580 KIKTSEQTPWCED
+580 IRVC
-593 GPCYNCG
+593 
-600 ACN
+600 

>member
-1 MFKERNIIIK
+1 MFKERNVIIK
-11 NPLRADIRF
+11 NPLKADIRF

-45 EREDTYSERIIYPST
+45 EREDCYAERIIYPSI

-65 NSPLADFDIVS
+65 NSPLADFDIIS

-83 DYFHVLEILR
+83 DYFHVLEMLR
-93 EAGIPFRREDRTS
+93 EADIPLRREDRTEK
-106 DDPLIIA
+106 DPLIIA
-113 GGPCASANPL
+113 GGPCATANPL

-129 DIFVV
+129 DIFVI
-134 GEAEAVL
+134 GEGESVL
-141 YDFLDLYSSLNLSK
+141 YGFLDLCSQMSKSSDEKRDLSCFLNL
-155 KSKKDKSNKSN
+155 D
-166 WSNRTNI
+166 
-173 SNKINKNDE
+173 
-182 FIDYEKIDL
+182 
-191 SPFLDIEGLYIPEF
+191 GLYISEF
-205 NNQTNIVLSE
+205 NNETNIVLPEDMSK
-215 NMESIYHLTCPI
+215 IYHLTYPI

-234 DFIPAFS
+234 DLIPAFS
-241 NSILLNVSRAC
+241 NTILLNVSRAC

-273 NDLFSIAEEA
+273 DDLLSIAEEC
-283 RENTGL
+283 RKNTGL
-289 NKISLIGAAVSDYSR
+289 NKISLIGAAVSDYSN
-304 INELTEGLEERGFQV
+304 INELTKKLKDKGFLV

-329 TRETLTALKSSGL
+329 TKETLVSLKSSGL

-356 RRINKDIKD
+356 RRINKDISD
-365 EEVLRVISDAVELGF
+365 DDVYRVISDAVELGF

-386 LIGLPYES
+386 LIGLPYETK
-394 EDDIKELANMMK
+394 DDIEELASMMK
-406 QIDSMKYGIDSNLS
+406 QIDSMKYNIESNS
-420 SSIKLNDN
+420 KTSIKLSDN
-428 SIKSMSNSLS
+428 S
-438 ENDSLSSGSKSK
+438 SKSNR
-450 KSKKNDKRIK
+450 KS
-460 SRRKPKVSISFS
+460 SRKKPKVSISFS

-489 DMKEIKS
+489 DMKEVKS

-518 LIQYVLSCGDKDIGN
+518 LIQYVLSCGGREIGE
-533 LIERSLNEKI
+533 LIERSLNERIAIK
-543 SIREWAQNAPS
+543 EWGEYAPN
-554 YDLNDELPW
+554 YEIGDALPW
-563 DSIDVSVSK
+563 DSINVSVSK
-572 EFLKSEYE
+572 EFLISEYE
-580 KIKTSEQTPWCED
+580 KMKTSDQTPWCED

>member
-1 MFKERNIIIK
+1 MFKEKNIIIK
-11 NPLRADIRF
+11 NPLKADIRF

-45 EREDTYSERIIYPST
+45 EREDTYSERIIYPSA

-65 NSPLADFDIVS
+65 NSPLSDFDIVS

-83 DYFHVLEILR
+83 DYFHVLEMLR
-93 EAGIPFRREDRTS
+93 EADIPLRREDRTS

-134 GEAEAVL
+134 GEAEAVM
-141 YDFLDLYSSLNLSK
+141 YDFLDLYSSLKLSK
-155 KSKKDKSNKSN
+155 KSKKSKN
-166 WSNRTNI
+166 
-173 SNKINKNDE
+173 NKINENE
-182 FIDYEKIDL
+182 DYMDDDKMDL
-191 SPFLDIEGLYIPEF
+191 APFLDIEGLYISEF
-205 NNQTNIVLSE
+205 NNETNIVLSE
-215 NMESIYHLTCPI
+215 DMESIYHLTCPI

-259 MSSYLYRP
+259 MSSYMYRP
-267 LRETDL
+267 LRETNLD
-273 NDLFSIAEEA
+273 DLFSIAEEA
-283 RENTGL
+283 RENTSL

-304 INELTEGLEERGFQV
+304 INELTEGLKERGFQV

-329 TRETLTALKSSGL
+329 TRETLVALKSSGL

-356 RRINKDIKD
+356 KRINKDIKD
-365 EEVLRVISDAVELGF
+365 EEVLRVITDAVELGF

-394 EDDIKELANMMK
+394 EDDIEELANMMK
-406 QIDSMKYGIDSNLS
+406 QIDYMKYNIDSNS
-420 SSIKLNDN
+420 TSSIKLNDN
-428 SIKSMSNSLS
+428 SIKSIVNSSS
-438 ENDSLSSGSKSK
+438 ENDAFSTDSKSK
-450 KSKKNDKRIK
+450 KSRKKDKK
-460 SRRKPKVSISFS
+460 SKSKKKAKVSISFS

-496 KIKYLKKN
+496 KIKYLKKS

-543 SIREWAQNAPS
+543 SIREWGEKAPS
-554 YDLNDELPW
+554 YDLEDELPW
-563 DSIDVSVSK
+563 DSINVSVSK

-580 KIKTSEQTPWCED
+580 KIRTGEQTPWCED
-593 GPCYNCG
+593 GTCYNCG

>member
-1 MFKERNIIIK
+1 MFKEKNIIIK
-11 NPLRADIRF
+11 NPLKADIRF

-65 NSPLADFDIVS
+65 NSPLSDFDIVS

-93 EAGIPFRREDRTS
+93 EADIPLRREDRTS

-141 YDFLDLYSSLNLSK
+141 YDFLDMYSSLNLSK
-155 KSKKDKSNKSN
+155 RRRKSKNN
-166 WSNRTNI
+166 NG
-173 SNKINKNDE
+173 NKINSNDQG
-182 FIDYEKIDL
+182 IDDDKMDL
-191 SPFLDIEGLYIPEF
+191 SPFLDIEGLYISEF
-205 NNQTNIVLSE
+205 NNETNIVLSE
-215 NMESIYHLTCPI
+215 DMESIYHLTCPI

-259 MSSYLYRP
+259 MSSYMYRP
-267 LRETDL
+267 LRETNLD
-273 NDLFSIAEEA
+273 DLFSIAEEA

-304 INELTEGLEERGFQV
+304 INDLTEGLKERGFQV

-329 TRETLTALKSSGL
+329 TMETLVALKSSGL

-394 EDDIKELANMMK
+394 EDDIEELANMMK
-406 QIDSMKYGIDSNLS
+406 QIDSMKYNIDSNFT

-428 SIKSMSNSLS
+428 SIKSISNSAS
-438 ENDSLSSGSKSK
+438 ENDALSSAAKS
-450 KSKKNDKRIK
+450 IK
-460 SRRKPKVSISFS
+460 SGKKDKKTKSRKDKSRKKPKVSISFS

-496 KIKYLKKN
+496 KIKYLKKS

-518 LIQYVLSCGDKDIGN
+518 LIQYVLSCGDKDIGD

-543 SIREWAQNAPS
+543 SIREWGDNAPS
-554 YDLNDELPW
+554 YDLEDELPW
-563 DSIDVSVSK
+563 DSINVSVSK

-580 KIKTSEQTPWCED
+580 KIKTGEQTPWCED
-593 GPCYNCG
+593 GICYNCG

>member
-1 MFKERNIIIK
+1 MFREMNVIVK
-11 NPLRADIRF
+11 NPLKADIRF

-34 LGYQII
+34 LGYQIL
-40 YNYIN
+40 YNYVN
-45 EREDTYSERIIYPST
+45 ERDDCYAERITYPSI

-65 NSPLADFDIVS
+65 NSPLSDFDIIS

-83 DYFHVLEILR
+83 DYFNVLKLLR
-93 EAGIPFRREDRTS
+93 EADIPLRREDRTP

-113 GGPCASANPL
+113 GGPCASSNPL

-129 DIFVV
+129 DIFVI
-134 GEAEAVL
+134 GEAESIL
-141 YDFLDLYSSLNLSK
+141 YDFLDLYSSLNISK
-155 KSKKDKSNKSN
+155 KSKSNGKS
-166 WSNRTNI
+166 
-173 SNKINKNDE
+173 E
-182 FIDYEKIDL
+182 LDL
-191 SPFLDIEGLYIPEF
+191 SPFLEIDGLYISKF
-205 NNQTNIVLSE
+205 NNNAKISLLDDM
-215 NMESIYHLTCPI
+215 NDAYHLTYPI
-227 VTETDDK
+227 VTETDDE
-234 DFIPAFS
+234 DLIPAFS

-252 TRGCRFC
+252 SRGCRFC
-259 MSSYLYRP
+259 MSSYMYRP

-273 NDLFSIAEEA
+273 DNLLKIADESRA
-283 RENTGL
+283 NTGL

-304 INELTEGLEERGFQV
+304 INELTESLKEMGFQV

-342 KTLTIAPES
+342 KTLTLAPES

-356 RRINKDIKD
+356 KRINKDISD
-365 EEVLRVISDAVELGF
+365 EDVFRVINDAIELGF

-386 LIGLPYES
+386 LIGLPYETQ
-394 EDDIKELANMMK
+394 DDIIELASLMK
-406 QIDSMKYGIDSNLS
+406 QIDSMKYNIDSNS
-420 SSIKLNDN
+420 KSSIKLNDISSK
-428 SIKSMSNSLS
+428 SISNSPS
-438 ENDSLSSGSKSK
+438 KNGGEKSKS
-450 KSKKNDKRIK
+450 
-460 SRRKPKVSISFS
+460 SRKKPKVSISFS
-472 VNPVI
+472 INPVI

-489 DMKEIKS
+489 DMKDIKS

-504 LKGLDIKFDSAKMG
+504 LKGLDMKFESAKMG
-518 LIQYVLSCGDKDIGN
+518 LIQYVLSCGDRGIGN

-543 SIREWAQNAPS
+543 SIREWAQNAPD
-554 YDLNDELPW
+554 YEFGDELPW

-572 EFLKSEYE
+572 EFLISEYE

>member
-1 MFKERNIIIK
+1 MFKERNVIIK
-11 NPLRADIRF
+11 NPLKADIRF

-45 EREDTYSERIIYPST
+45 EREDCYAERIIYPSI

-65 NSPLADFDIVS
+65 NSPLADFDIIS

-83 DYFHVLEILR
+83 DYFHVLEMLR
-93 EAGIPFRREDRTS
+93 EANIPLRREDRTEK
-106 DDPLIIA
+106 DPLIIA
-113 GGPCASANPL
+113 GGPCATANPL

-129 DIFVV
+129 DIFVI
-134 GEAEAVL
+134 GEGESVL
-141 YDFLDLYSSLNLSK
+141 YGFLDLCSQMNKLKEKRDLSCFLNL
-155 KSKKDKSNKSN
+155 D
-166 WSNRTNI
+166 
-173 SNKINKNDE
+173 
-182 FIDYEKIDL
+182 
-191 SPFLDIEGLYIPEF
+191 GLYISEF
-205 NNQTNIVLSE
+205 NNETNIVLPEDMSK
-215 NMESIYHLTCPI
+215 IYHLTYPI
-227 VTETDDK
+227 VTETDDR
-234 DFIPAFS
+234 DLMPAFS
-241 NSILLNVSRAC
+241 NTILLNVSRAC

-273 NDLFSIAEEA
+273 DDLLSIAEEC
-283 RENTGL
+283 RKNTGL
-289 NKISLIGAAVSDYSR
+289 NKISLIGAAVSDYSN
-304 INELTEGLEERGFQV
+304 INELTKKLKDKGFLV

-329 TRETLTALKSSGL
+329 TKETLISLKSSGL

-356 RRINKDIKD
+356 RRINKDISD
-365 EEVLRVISDAVELGF
+365 EDVYRVISDAVELGF

-386 LIGLPYES
+386 LIGLPYETK
-394 EDDIKELANMMK
+394 DDIEELASMMK
-406 QIDSMKYGIDSNLS
+406 QIDSMKYNIESNS
-420 SSIKLNDN
+420 KSSIKLSDN
-428 SIKSMSNSLS
+428 S
-438 ENDSLSSGSKSK
+438 SKSNR
-450 KSKKNDKRIK
+450 KS
-460 SRRKPKVSISFS
+460 SRKKPKVSISFS

-489 DMKEIKS
+489 DMKEVKS

-518 LIQYVLSCGDKDIGN
+518 LIQYVLSCGGREIGE
-533 LIERSLNEKI
+533 LIERSLNERIAIK
-543 SIREWAQNAPS
+543 EWGEYAPN
-554 YDLNDELPW
+554 YEIGDALPW
-563 DSIDVSVSK
+563 DSINVSVSK
-572 EFLKSEYE
+572 EFLISEYE
-580 KIKTSEQTPWCED
+580 KMKTSDQTPWCED

>member
-1 MFKERNIIIK
+1 MFREKNVIIK
-11 NPLRADIRF
+11 NPLKADIRF

-34 LGYQII
+34 LGYQIL
-40 YNYIN
+40 YNYVN
-45 EREDTYSERIIYPST
+45 EREDSYCERIIYPSL

-65 NSPLADFDIVS
+65 NSPLADFDIIS

-83 DYFHVLEILR
+83 DYFNVLEILR
-93 EAGIPFRREDRTS
+93 NADIPLRREDRTS
-106 DDPLIIA
+106 EDPLIIA
-113 GGPCASANPL
+113 GGPCASSNPL

-129 DIFVV
+129 DIFVI
-134 GEAEAVL
+134 GEAEAIL
-141 YDFLDLYSSLNLSK
+141 YDFLDLYLESDIK
-155 KSKKDKSNKSN
+155 NK
-166 WSNRTNI
+166 R
-173 SNKINKNDE
+173 
-182 FIDYEKIDL
+182 DL
-191 SPFLDIEGLYIPEF
+191 SPFLNMQGIYVSEYG
-205 NNQTNIVLSE
+205 NNAKIILLDDMNDA
-215 NMESIYHLTCPI
+215 YHLTYPI

-252 TRGCRFC
+252 SRGCRFC

-273 NDLFSIAEEA
+273 ENLISIAEEA
-283 RENTGL
+283 RINTGL
-289 NKISLIGAAVSDYSR
+289 NKISLIGAAVSDYSK
-304 INELTEGLEERGFQV
+304 INELTETLREKGFQV

-329 TRETLTALKSSGL
+329 TRETLVALKSSGL

-365 EEVLRVISDAVELGF
+365 EDVFRVINDAIELGF

-386 LIGLPYES
+386 LIGLPYETQ
-394 EDDIKELANMMK
+394 DDIEELASLMK
-406 QIDSMKYGIDSNLS
+406 QIDSMKYNIDSNS
-420 SSIKLNDN
+420 ESSIKLNDI
-428 SIKSMSNSLS
+428 SSKSMSNSSSKNGDGLS
-438 ENDSLSSGSKSK
+438 GKKSTSSK
-450 KSKKNDKRIK
+450 KK
-460 SRRKPKVSISFS
+460 SKVSISFS

-496 KIKYLKKN
+496 KIRYLKKN

-518 LIQYVLSCGDKDIGN
+518 LIQYVLSCGDREIGD

-543 SIREWAQNAPS
+543 SINEWAHNAPN
-554 YDLNDELPW
+554 YEFGDDLPW

-572 EFLKSEYE
+572 DFLISEYE

-600 ACN
+600 ACD